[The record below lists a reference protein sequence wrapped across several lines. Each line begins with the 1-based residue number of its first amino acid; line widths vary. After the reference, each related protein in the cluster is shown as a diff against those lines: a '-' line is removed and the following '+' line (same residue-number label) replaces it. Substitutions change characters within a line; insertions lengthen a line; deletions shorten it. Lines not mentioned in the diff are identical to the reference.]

1 MRSIE
6 FYIIIVAIH
15 FDINICV
22 GRNNSNLWS
31 SIKVREAQF
40 KKKKQQ
46 QSFGFKATY
55 RKYAKLMIY

>member
-1 MRSIE
+1 MQSIE

-31 SIKVREAQF
+31 NIKVREAKF
-40 KKKKQQ
+40 KKTP
-46 QSFGFKATY
+46 QSVGFKATY

>member
-40 KKKKQQ
+40 
-46 QSFGFKATY
+46 
-55 RKYAKLMIY
+55 

>member
-40 KKKKQQ
+40 KKKNNNKVSDLKQPTESTQ
-46 QSFGFKATY
+46 N
-55 RKYAKLMIY
+55 

>member
-40 KKKKQQ
+40 KKKKTTTK
-46 QSFGFKATY
+46 F
-55 RKYAKLMIY
+55 RI

>member
-1 MRSIE
+1 MQSIE

-40 KKKKQQ
+40 KKKKNNKVSDLKQPTESTQ
-46 QSFGFKATY
+46 N
-55 RKYAKLMIY
+55 

>member
-40 KKKKQQ
+40 KKTNNNKVSDLKQPTESTQ
-46 QSFGFKATY
+46 N
-55 RKYAKLMIY
+55 